1 LYEHLKGNTGFEGW
15 LQSSHFFLFM
25 TQKQTILFFFSIIIL
40 IISEYFLLRELY
52 NDQRLPVLMVCLT
65 GTVIGIF
72 PVIKLFKK
80 FRSGA
85 K

>member
-1 LYEHLKGNTGFEGW
+1 MSTLRAIQDLRDGCGAAI
-15 LQSSHFFLFM
+15 FLFM
-25 TQKQTILFFFSIIIL
+25 TQKQTILFFFSIIVL
-40 IISEYFLLRELY
+40 IVSEYFLLRELY
-52 NDQRLPVLMVCLT
+52 NDQRLTVIMVCLM
-65 GTVIGIF
+65 GTVTGLF